1 MNVSS
6 HSTNILTVIKNQQS
20 ITVIVYFM
28 NFHRFGLI
36 LVLIKT
42 QHYVEINRS
51 VPQSLFWIK
60 NICKT

>member
-51 VPQSLFWIK
+51 VPQSLF
-60 NICKT
+60 